1 MIKKL
6 NTANMRFVVLLLLL
20 LFASLSICSVVS
32 AEEPVYLVTE
42 AELMILE
49 QNSMRL
55 LEISKQSA
63 QELLIVKEQLKLS
76 EIASIEA
83 IAHKEQ
89 LQKQLTEQ
97 EALSENLKD
106 LLQKTRN
113 SLTPSAPEVLREYG
127 AKIDVDDYIRGFS
140 FGISRRIGSCYIGI
154 RGEYDWHDKESSAW
168 LTFAY

>member
-1 MIKKL
+1 MIKNL

-76 EIASIEA
+76 RIASSEA
-83 IAHKEQ
+83 KQQNEQ
-89 LQKQLTEQ
+89 LRQQLIELESLSKNQ
-97 EALSENLKD
+97 EALQEKILK
-106 LLQKTRN
+106 
-113 SLTPSAPEVLREYG
+113 SLPPSAPVVLREVG
-127 AKIDVDDYIRGFS
+127 LKIDVDDYVRGAS
-140 FGISRRIGSCYIGI
+140 YGVSRRIEKNYLGV
-154 RGEYDWHDKESSAW
+154 RGEYDWKDKKSGVW
-168 LTFAY
+168 VTYAY